1 MAKKFRAKC
10 ARKHSTNAF
19 YFSRDCDHKQR
30 EEINVT
36 QHRNKHR
43 SRGFLDQWL
52 SKKRAPGPS
61 DVVVR
66 TKFGLFCTRRFRLR
80 STMTER
86 KNRVLQVP
94 LVVPYKALEKFPK
107 ALYGTTGGTCSA
119 QLFRPVMLDS
129 VL

>member
-1 MAKKFRAKC
+1 
-10 ARKHSTNAF
+10 
-19 YFSRDCDHKQR
+19 
-30 EEINVT
+30 
-36 QHRNKHR
+36 
-43 SRGFLDQWL
+43 
-52 SKKRAPGPS
+52 
-61 DVVVR
+61 
-66 TKFGLFCTRRFRLR
+66 
-80 STMTER
+80 MTER

>member
-1 MAKKFRAKC
+1 MVSIFP
-10 ARKHSTNAF
+10 F
-19 YFSRDCDHKQR
+19 FSRDRDHKQR
-30 EEINVT
+30 DEINVT

-86 KNRVLQVP
+86 KNLVLQVP